1 MENTLDFSGK
11 TSPQSDIYSSDS
23 ENDGYMCD
31 SELSW
36 VQQYVKER
44 KGHEML
50 IEVPLDYINNDFN
63 VELLD

>member
-1 MENTLDFSGK
+1 MDDFSE
-11 TSPQSDIYSSDS
+11 D
-23 ENDGYMCD
+23 ERGYLCD

-36 VQQYVKER
+36 VQRYVKER

-50 IEVPLDYINNDFN
+50 IEVPPEYINNDFN